1 MSAVLRLDESTVSHG
16 DASPTRPR
24 RRRWRR
30 ALLLVL
36 LLIWAALALW
46 HLLKPMPPGTN
57 LASDWIDTPLADV
70 RWLADT
76 TVTDGHGRR
85 VVRQHIFDEALKMI
99 AAARELVVVDF
110 YLFNDWPDVADSDG
124 SGPADLPA
132 AQRRI
137 SSELTT
143 RLIERR
149 KALPGLKV
157 ILITDPVN
165 ELYGAWPSSALAEL
179 RGAGIS
185 VISVDLAR
193 LRDPSPVY
201 SALWRPLGSWSTS
214 QAGDAGT
221 LGNPLDIGPATVSA
235 SMWLRMLNFKASH
248 RKLIVADDGQGGLV
262 SLVSSADA
270 NDGGS
275 AHSNVG
281 LRFAGPLARAI
292 LDSELEIARF
302 SGWTSSWQ
310 APELTSP
317 QRDEPSVRLRLLTE
331 GAIGRELRAAIDT
344 AQSGESIS
352 IAALYLTDRDIVRAL
367 LEAASRQVRVRLIL
381 DPNKDMYGRSGDGVP
396 NRSVAAELVRESR
409 GRIEC
414 RWYRTHGEQ
423 FHTKLAMVRR
433 ADALWAMLGSADFTR
448 RNLDNFNLNAD
459 VALEA
464 DLDTPLAQELVNYF
478 ETLWQNDP
486 VALRE
491 YTTDFQ
497 IYEDQSFTHYWRY
510 RLMEAAGLGTF

>member
-1 MSAVLRLDESTVSHG
+1 MSAVRRPDEPTATHS
-16 DASPTRPR
+16 DANLARPR
-24 RRRWRR
+24 RRHWRRR

-36 LLIWAALALW
+36 LLIWAGAALW
-46 HLLKPMPPGTN
+46 QLLKPMPPGTDI
-57 LASDWIDTPLADV
+57 ASDWIDTPRADV

-76 TVTDGHGRR
+76 TVTDGRGRR
-85 VVRQHIFDEALKMI
+85 VIRQQIFDETLKI
-99 AAARELVVVDF
+99 VAGARELLVLDY
-110 YLFNDWPDVADSDG
+110 YLFNDWPDVAPPVDM
-124 SGPADLPA
+124 PA
-132 AQRRI
+132 AHRRI
-137 SSELTT
+137 SSELTKS
-143 RLIERR
+143 LIERR
-149 KALPGLKV
+149 KALPQLKV
-157 ILITDPVN
+157 LVITDPVN
-165 ELYGAWPSSALAEL
+165 ELYGAWPSSTLAEL
-179 RGAGIS
+179 QAAGID
-185 VISVDLAR
+185 VVRVDLDR
-193 LRDPSPVY
+193 LRDANPIY
-201 SALWRPLGSWSTS
+201 SALWRPLGTWATA

-221 LGNPLDIGPATVSA
+221 LPNPLAAGPATVSA

-248 RKLIVADDGQGGLV
+248 RKLIVADDGNGGLV
-262 SLVSSADA
+262 SLVSSADI

-281 LRFAGPLARAI
+281 LRFAGPVARTL

-302 SGWTSSWQ
+302 SGWTTAWQ
-310 APELTSP
+310 IPDLSAA

-352 IAALYLTDRDIVRAL
+352 IAVQYLTDRDIVRAL
-367 LEAASRQVRVRLIL
+367 LQAAARQVRVRLIL
-381 DPNKDMYGRSGDGVP
+381 DPNKDFFGRTGDGVP
-396 NRSVAAELVRESR
+396 NRSVAAELIRESG

-433 ADALWAMLGSADFTR
+433 ADVLWAMLGSADLTR
-448 RNLDNFNLNAD
+448 HHLDGFNLDAD

-464 DLDTPLAQELVNYF
+464 DLDTPLAQELVNHF

-497 IYEDQSFTHYWRY
+497 TYEDQSFARYWRY
-510 RLMEAAGLGTF
+510 RVMEAAGLGAF

>member
-1 MSAVLRLDESTVSHG
+1 MSAVPRLDESTVIHD
-16 DASPTRPR
+16 DATPARHR

-36 LLIWAALALW
+36 LLIWAGFALW
-46 HLLKPMPPGTN
+46 HLLKSMPPGTN
-57 LASDWIDTPLADV
+57 LASDWIDTPLTDV
-70 RWLADT
+70 RWLADS
-76 TVTDGHGRR
+76 TVTDGHGRL
-85 VVRQHIFDEALKMI
+85 VVRQHIFDEALSII
-99 AAARELVVVDF
+99 AAARDLVVVDF
-110 YLFNDWPDVADSDG
+110 YLFNDWPDVAESDAG
-124 SGPADLPA
+124 GRADLLA
-132 AQRRI
+132 VHRRV

-143 RLIERR
+143 LLIERR
-149 KALPGLKV
+149 KALPALRV
-157 ILITDPVN
+157 LVITDPIN
-165 ELYGAWPSSALAEL
+165 ELYGAWPSTALAQL
-179 RGAGIS
+179 RGAGID
-185 VISVDLAR
+185 VVSVDLDR
-193 LRDPSPVY
+193 LRDPDPIY

-214 QAGDAGT
+214 QVGDAGT
-221 LGNPLDIGPATVSA
+221 LGNPLDVGPATVST

-262 SLVSSADA
+262 SLVSTADA

-281 LRFAGPLARAI
+281 LRFAGTLARTI
-292 LDSELEIARF
+292 LDSELQVARF
-302 SGWTSSWQ
+302 SGWTSVWQ
-310 APELTSP
+310 LPGLSSA

-331 GAIGRELRAAIDT
+331 GAIGRELKAAIDT

-352 IAALYLTDRDIVRAL
+352 IAALYLSDREIVRAL
-367 LEAASRQVRVRLIL
+367 LKAASRQVRVRLIL
-381 DPNKDMYGRSGDGVP
+381 DPNKDRYGRTGDGVP
-396 NRSVAAELVRESR
+396 NRSVAAELVRESG

-423 FHTKLAMVRR
+423 FHTKLAMVSR
-433 ADALWAMLGSADFTR
+433 AGALWAMLGSADFTR
-448 RNLDNFNLNAD
+448 RNLDNFYLDAD

-486 VALRE
+486 IALRE

-497 IYEDQSFTHYWRY
+497 TYEDQSFTHYWRY